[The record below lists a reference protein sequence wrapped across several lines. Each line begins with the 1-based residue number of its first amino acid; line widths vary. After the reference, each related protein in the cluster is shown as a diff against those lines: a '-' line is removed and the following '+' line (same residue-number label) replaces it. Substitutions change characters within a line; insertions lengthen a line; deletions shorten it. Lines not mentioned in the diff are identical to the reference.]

1 MRKLLF
7 LYAYTHTHCTQ
18 RENNNNN
25 KCLQI
30 SNVVNSAAP
39 PAIPPIHHSLSA
51 INSYVAF
58 SLSLS
63 LISSVARSCYL
74 APFTTIYTREWFCT
88 SLALCLILSLYFVRS
103 LCVLFYLLA
112 SLSLAVCVLFSFSS
126 NCIRFQEF
134 CFCSVFAFP
143 SHRSLFSSFLL
154 LFLLIDCAH
163 CTLSPFL
170 YLLPFFVVVL
180 EKVKNAREPEKKR
193 KQNQNR
199 KRHKKQQKKKRNT
212 VNTFFIALRF
222 SIVFVLLFCNVPKDK
237 WKIVALFR

>member
-1 MRKLLF
+1 MPTHTHTNTN
-7 LYAYTHTHCTQ
+7 THTHCTQ

-30 SNVVNSAAP
+30 SNVVNYAAP

-88 SLALCLILSLYFVRS
+88 SLALCLLLSLYFVRS

-112 SLSLAVCVLFSFSS
+112 SLSLSVCVLFSFSS

-143 SHRSLFSSFLL
+143 FVVLFLAHSCCCFYWSTVRIAHYRHFCICCHFSSL
-154 LFLLIDCAH
+154 C
-163 CTLSPFL
+163 
-170 YLLPFFVVVL
+170 
-180 EKVKNAREPEKKR
+180 
-193 KQNQNR
+193 
-199 KRHKKQQKKKRNT
+199 
-212 VNTFFIALRF
+212 
-222 SIVFVLLFCNVPKDK
+222 
-237 WKIVALFR
+237 